1 VGFCARSYIRLVCFR
16 RFLPEDWIVLFALA
30 LQLASACVAQL
41 HLDYVY
47 TMEDD
52 SNGRIAIPPTFLDD
66 MPKALHGMVIHG
78 VLSITGVHAVKL
90 SFLLFFYRL
99 GRKIPNYVI
108 FWWFVTFVVVASYA
122 ISIALIEYR
131 CMLSSLQILLTECVI
146 PGEVSRQWTRLTVYC
161 TIDAASDVLSK
172 APKSS
177 HITAIN

>member
-1 VGFCARSYIRLVCFR
+1 M
-16 RFLPEDWIVLFALA
+16 LFALA

-41 HLDYVY
+41 RLDYVY
-47 TMEDD
+47 TMEDV

-66 MPKALHGMVIHG
+66 MPKALHSMVIHG

-99 GRKIPNYVI
+99 GRKIPNYII

-131 CMLSSLQILLTECVI
+131 CMLSPLRILLTECVI

-172 APKSS
+172 APKNA
-177 HITAIN
+177 HINAIS